1 MLHYA
6 FMFIDIA
13 EYVEGEGMGPLQYTE
28 EEISNLLSQ
37 RTPEGRWAK
46 FGPYYAMFPV
56 DFALDVINKYSSIG
70 DYVLDPFSGRGTTIY
85 AASMLDRQGVGIDIN
100 PLGWL
105 YSAVKINPANKRDV
119 LKRLYEIDFLSKE
132 VYVNAY
138 REYDEFFNT
147 CYSKKV
153 LNFLIAA
160 RVELDWRSNKT
171 DRTLMGFL
179 VVHLHGKYGA
189 SLSNQMQSVKAC
201 GTNYALKW
209 WKEKGFIA
217 PDIDPVELISNKIE
231 WRYAKGQTQF
241 KHTKIYLSDSTE
253 YLSKQPI
260 RKNKYNLLFT
270 SPPYSG
276 VTDYFY
282 DQWLRLWML
291 GGVAKQQKQQDKNKS
306 SFSDKEHYESLIH
319 NVFKK
324 AKRSLTD
331 TASIYVRTDARKFTQ
346 EATIKILSDLFP
358 EKNMEVIHRPYTK
371 RTQTALHGDNR
382 QKPGEIDIILT
393 A

>member
-1 MLHYA
+1 M
-6 FMFIDIA
+6 
-13 EYVEGEGMGPLQYTE
+13 EQLQYTQE
-28 EEISNLLSQ
+28 EVSNLLSQ
-37 RTPEGRWAK
+37 RTPEGRWSK

-56 DFALDVINKYSSIG
+56 DFALDVINKYSNVG
-70 DYVLDPFSGRGTTIY
+70 DFVLDPFSGRGTTIF
-85 AASMLDRQGVGIDIN
+85 ASSMLNRQGVGIDIN

-105 YSAVKINPANKRDV
+105 YAAVKINPANKKDV
-119 LKRLYEIDFLSKE
+119 LKRLHEIDFLAKE
-132 VYVNAY
+132 VYANSHQ
-138 REYDEFFNT
+138 EFDEFFNT
-147 CYSKKV
+147 CYSSRV

-160 RVELDWRSNKT
+160 RAELDWKKNKV

-179 VVHLHGKYGA
+179 VVHLHGKHGA

-209 WKEKGFIA
+209 WREKDFIA

-231 WRYAKGQTQF
+231 WRYAKGQAQF
-241 KHTKIYLSDSTE
+241 KNTKIHLGDSTE
-253 YLSKQPI
+253 YLSKQSV

-270 SPPYSG
+270 SPPYYG

-291 GGVAKQQKQQDKNKS
+291 GGVAKQQKQQDKNKN
-306 SFSDKEHYESLIH
+306 SFSDKEHYEGLIY

-324 AKRSLTD
+324 AKKSLTD
-331 TASIYVRTDARKFTQ
+331 TASIYVRTDARTFTK
-346 EATIKILSDLFP
+346 EATINTLSNLFP

-382 QKPGEIDIILT
+382 PKPGEVDIILT